1 MEIQIRFQKSF
12 CFIVPTFGGK
22 FERSKEKMRGYH
34 RENQVAGMA
43 VVANIHNRAF
53 EYKDVLSLLLCT
65 TRVKNSTWEFQGE
78 MPSQNES

>member
-1 MEIQIRFQKSF
+1 MEIQIRFQKNF